1 MRQEVARLMSNMIP
15 VSILTSHSCMA
26 SANFIGHSQVS
37 VVKNP
42 ALWTLAIL
50 LAFEAEIPAVFVDL

>member
-1 MRQEVARLMSNMIP
+1 MSNMIP

-42 ALWTLAIL
+42 ALWTLATL